1 MTISEKILQLLEER
15 KMTQK
20 EFAKRT
26 GISQS
31 TISEWKKKHTNPVSD
46 KILII
51 CEVLEVTPEELLTG
65 AQAVGN
71 RSRKP
76 ERVIVDMDSEE
87 GEVLSCYHRFN
98 EEQRKRLLGY
108 MQALSDMGSR

>member
-51 CEVLEVTPEELLTG
+51 KG
-65 AQAVGN
+65 
-71 RSRKP
+71 
-76 ERVIVDMDSEE
+76 
-87 GEVLSCYHRFN
+87 HR
-98 EEQRKRLLGY
+98 
-108 MQALSDMGSR
+108 GSGPIKFL